1 MRTLLLAF
9 VALIGLAGIAR
20 AQSSS
25 DGSIEIVAPW
35 ARATAG
41 NVPTGGAFL
50 NIVNKGT
57 TDDSLVSASTPVA
70 GMAEPHR
77 TVVDNGIS
85 KMVPVPA
92 IEVKAGQKV
101 ALAPGGYHIM
111 LMHLKAPLVEG
122 QSFPLTLVFDKA
134 GKIEVMVKI
143 GKAGAMGSGDMG
155 GMNMN

>member
-1 MRTLLLAF
+1 MRSLLLAL
-9 VALIGLAGIAR
+9 ALFIGLAGIAQ

-35 ARATAG
+35 ARATAAS
-41 NVPTGGAFL
+41 VPTGGAFL
-50 NIVNKGT
+50 TIINKGA
-57 TDDSLVSASTPVA
+57 TDDRLVSASTPVA
-70 GMAEPHR
+70 GMAEPHL
-77 TVVDNGIS
+77 TLDDNGVS

-111 LMHLKAPLVEG
+111 LKDLKAPLVEG

-134 GKIEVMVKI
+134 GKIDVMVKV